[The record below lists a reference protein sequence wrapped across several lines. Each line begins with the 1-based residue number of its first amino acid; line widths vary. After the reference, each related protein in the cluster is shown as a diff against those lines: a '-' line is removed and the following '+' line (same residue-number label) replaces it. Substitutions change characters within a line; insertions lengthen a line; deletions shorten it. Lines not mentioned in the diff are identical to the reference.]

1 MTAAGGASVPRDT
14 AVTFSASGA
23 GGLKALGQALGE
35 ALCEPLAG
43 GQFLLL
49 ALNGELGAG
58 KTTLAGAV
66 LARLGV
72 RGRVSSPTYGLVHPY
87 PLHLSGGRTAE
98 ALHVDLYRLRGPA
111 ELDELGLEDGFEA
124 TPRGAGRLMLVE
136 WFERAGG
143 RLGSPDI
150 ALRLSHESS
159 GRRVVVHAESI
170 EGARIV
176 SAVREAPHPELHR
189 SRI

>member
-1 MTAAGGASVPRDT
+1 MPPDT

-43 GQFLLL
+43 GQTLLL

-87 PLHLSGGRTAE
+87 SLPLSSGSVVE
-98 ALHVDLYRLRGPA
+98 ALHVDLYRLRGLT
-111 ELDELGLEDGFEA
+111 ELDELGLEDGFETMRRA
-124 TPRGAGRLMLVE
+124 AGRLMLVE

-143 RLGSPDI
+143 RLGAPDI
-150 ALRLSHESS
+150 AVHLSHESP
-159 GRRVVVHAESI
+159 GRRAVVHPESI

-189 SRI
+189 SKI